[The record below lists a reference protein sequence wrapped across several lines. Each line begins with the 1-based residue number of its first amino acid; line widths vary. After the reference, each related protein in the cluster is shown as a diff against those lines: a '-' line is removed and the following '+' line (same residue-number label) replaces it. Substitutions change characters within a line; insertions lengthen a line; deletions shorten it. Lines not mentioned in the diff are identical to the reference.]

1 MPIEAKVEEV
11 IKKNNGVIPMEHVE
25 GSWWF
30 DDHQER
36 IRTEDGTYIDLGQ
49 LRLLFWEYAKDDMSK
64 ESIDKYLKENK
75 ALDLAVYGNIVRVFW
90 YRDHA
95 RDFKSLTEGRKFC
108 ETFAMQILYHP
119 SIKDWMAADMHDLA
133 MDVYRKLGQRLTDFA
148 MDSFALTTPET

>member
-25 GSWWF
+25 ASWWS

-49 LRLLFWEYAKDDMSK
+49 LRLLFWEFAKDDMPK
-64 ESIDKYLKENK
+64 ESIDRYLKENK
-75 ALDLAVYGNIVRVFW
+75 ALDLAVYGNIARVFW

-95 RDFKSLTEGRKFC
+95 RDFNSITDGRKFC
-108 ETFAMQILYHP
+108 KTFAMQILYHP
-119 SIKDWMAADMHDLA
+119 EVKGWMAAEMHDIA
-133 MDVYRKLGQRLTDFA
+133 MDVYRRLGQELTDFA
-148 MDSFALTTPET
+148 TDSVALTTPET

>member
-1 MPIEAKVEEV
+1 MPIEAKVEEA

-25 GSWWF
+25 ASWWF

-36 IRTEDGTYIDLGQ
+36 IRAEDGTYIDIGQ

-64 ESIDKYLKENK
+64 ESIDRYLKVNK
-75 ALDLAVYGNIVRVFW
+75 ALDLAVYGNIARVFW

-95 RDFKSLTEGRKFC
+95 HDFNSITDGRKFC
-108 ETFAMQILYHP
+108 ETFAKQILVHP
-119 SIKDWMAADMHDLA
+119 SVSWAMAGEMHDLS

-148 MDSFALTTPET
+148 MDNFTLTTPET

>member
-1 MPIEAKVEEV
+1 MPIEAKVDEV

-25 GSWWF
+25 ASWWS

-64 ESIDKYLKENK
+64 ESIDRYLKENK
-75 ALDLAVYGNIVRVFW
+75 ALDLAVYGNIARVFW

-95 RDFKSLTEGRKFC
+95 RDFKSITDGRKFC
-108 ETFAMQILYHP
+108 KTFAMQILVHP
-119 SIKDWMAADMHDLA
+119 SVAGWMAGEMHDIA
-133 MDVYRKLGQRLTDFA
+133 MDVYRRLGQELTDFA
-148 MDSFALTTPET
+148 TDSFTITTPET

>member
-25 GSWWF
+25 PYWWS
-30 DDHQER
+30 DDKQER

-49 LRLLFWEYAKDDMSK
+49 LRLLFWEYAKDDMPK
-64 ESIDKYLKENK
+64 ESIDRYLKENK
-75 ALDLAVYGNIVRVFW
+75 ALDLAVYGNVARVFW

-95 RDFKSLTEGRKFC
+95 HDFQTITDGRKFC

-119 SIKDWMAADMHDLA
+119 EVKDWAAADMHDIA
-133 MDVYRKLGQRLTDFA
+133 MDVYRRLGQRLTDFA
-148 MDSFALTTPET
+148 MDSFALKTPET